1 MKIHAYLFFDG
12 QCAEAMS
19 FYAQSLGGELNL
31 MRFSDNP
38 DGCGDLPAEHRER
51 ILHACL
57 MVGDEVLMASD
68 TMPGQGCGDGSE
80 AQGTKGCSMS
90 LQVASIQEAE
100 RVYAALA
107 AGGQAQMPL
116 QQTFWAVRFGMLVD
130 RFGVSWMVNCEAD
143 KSV

>member
-12 QCAEAMS
+12 QCAEAMN

-38 DGCGDLPAEHRER
+38 EGCGDLPAEYRER

-68 TMPGQGCGDGSE
+68 SMPGQGCDGADEGS
-80 AQGTKGCSMS
+80 GIKGCSMS
-90 LQVASIQEAE
+90 LQVHSIKEAE
-100 RVYAALA
+100 RVYNALA
-107 AGGQAQMPL
+107 AGGQARMPL

-130 RFGVSWMVNCEAD
+130 RFGVSWMVNCEKDNAA
-143 KSV
+143 